1 MEALK
6 KIQQTADKV
15 LAGEDINYEQALE
28 LMDLPR
34 ESIYALLE
42 AANRIRCHYKG
53 GKLDLC
59 SIINAKSGNCSE
71 DCIFCAQ
78 SVHHKAESRTFPLV
92 DVAKIT
98 KAAQEAKHSGA
109 DRFGIVL
116 SGRCADTDK
125 EIKHIAEAVKLI
137 TADTSIGKAGLSPD
151 GAVPDGE
158 SSINK
163 ENKDN
168 KKNGDIA
175 QNCREYI
182 SPCASLGILNSQQAD
197 LLKKAG
203 LKRYHHNLETSEDF
217 FPSVCTTHTWGERVE
232 TVRLLKEKGFEV
244 CSGGIFGLGEPM
256 EERLKLAFT
265 LKELDVDAVP
275 LNFLHPVPGTPAEN
289 IPPLKP
295 LEILKVIALYRFIL
309 PDKDIKICGG
319 REKNLRD
326 LQSLIFMAGANG
338 MLMGG
343 YLTMSGR
350 SVEQDLQMLR
360 DLELIN

>member
-1 MEALK
+1 MNVPDIITELTNN
-6 KIQQTADKV
+6 I
-15 LAGEDINYEQALE
+15 LAGKDINYQQALE

-42 AANRIRCHYKG
+42 AANRIRCYYKG
-53 GKLDLC
+53 NKLDLC

-78 SVHHKAESRTFPLV
+78 SAHHKAESQTFPLV
-92 DVAKIT
+92 NIEKII

-109 DRFGIVL
+109 DRFGIVI

-125 EIKHIAEAVKLI
+125 EIEKIAEAVKLI
-137 TADTSIGKAGLSPD
+137 IADTGIGKAGLSPD
-151 GAVPDGE
+151 GAVFDGE
-158 SSINK
+158 SSISK
-163 ENKDN
+163 ENEDN

-175 QNCREYI
+175 QNCREHI

-217 FPSVCTTHTWGERVE
+217 FPSICTTHSWGERVE
-232 TVRLLKEKGFEV
+232 TVKLLKEKGFEV
-244 CSGGIFGLGEPM
+244 CSGGIFGLGEPPQ
-256 EERLKLAFT
+256 ERLKLAFT

-275 LNFLHPVPGTPAEN
+275 LNFLYPVPGTPAEN

-295 LEILKVIALYRFIL
+295 LEILKIIALYRFIL

-319 REKNLRD
+319 RETNLRD

-343 YLTMSGR
+343 YLTTTGR
-350 SVEQDLQMLR
+350 SVEQDLQMLC
-360 DLELIN
+360 DLELLA